1 MVSGVFI
8 LFWYCF
14 LLTVALICIVGSSPV
29 NSVSFDYSG
38 VYLGIGGGGVAGSQ
52 LEVKVV
58 KDWSS
63 LVVSLIILRYCGL
76 SHLGVFRLYRMLI
89 MQKWLV
95 LLGQIMQVLLFLH
108 QLIKQFEFLVNRRKF
123 QLFDRTNH
131 TNFPRSSRKEKKKRY
146 FIARV
151 SSHFIPYS

>member
-1 MVSGVFI
+1 M
-8 LFWYCF
+8 
-14 LLTVALICIVGSSPV
+14 GSSPV

-63 LVVSLIILRYCGL
+63 LVVSLVIFRYSGL

-89 MQKWLV
+89 MQK
-95 LLGQIMQVLLFLH
+95 
-108 QLIKQFEFLVNRRKF
+108 
-123 QLFDRTNH
+123 
-131 TNFPRSSRKEKKKRY
+131 
-146 FIARV
+146 
-151 SSHFIPYS
+151 